1 MQELSDSEE
10 FELTD
15 GEESDEFVLESDSSG
30 SDEDED
36 DSTERFDNGVEDFSN
51 EDPVT
56 ATRRLQQGCHAGVAS
71 IDTLTALNDDLIAAV
86 EVRTPSRPSRTP
98 ILMSSSCHHHVII
111 MSSSC
116 HHRVQKQQRLRLPA
130 VMVIHLEDTP
140 RRRKLRAVAGTTVY
154 TPRVSCTWRKSCASC
169 GSFAPSSATR

>member
-71 IDTLTALNDDLIAAV
+71 IAALTALNDWHPFLNDPFFLMRVAVAAV
-86 EVRTPSRPSRTP
+86 ILRLTPSP
-98 ILMSSSCHHHVII
+98 IRLSVPFMYWMS
-111 MSSSC
+111 
-116 HHRVQKQQRLRLPA
+116 
-130 VMVIHLEDTP
+130 
-140 RRRKLRAVAGTTVY
+140 
-154 TPRVSCTWRKSCASC
+154 
-169 GSFAPSSATR
+169 